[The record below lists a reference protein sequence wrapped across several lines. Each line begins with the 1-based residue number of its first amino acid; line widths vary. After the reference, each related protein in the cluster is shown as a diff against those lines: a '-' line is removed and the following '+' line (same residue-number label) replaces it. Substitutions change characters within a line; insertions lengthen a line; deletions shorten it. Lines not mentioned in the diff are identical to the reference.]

1 MAARK
6 TTKPAA
12 EAVEEAKTEGVAVA
26 EKVVKAQDPVREE
39 TVAKKPSAEKK
50 SATTTKSPAKKAA
63 GKKETADKEPAK
75 KGAADK
81 EAETAP
87 AKKATFESAMH
98 LQFAGKSYTQ
108 EDLEKIARDVWT
120 YDLNQKEEDLVSL
133 DLYVKPEENLVYYV
147 MNREFTGSFY
157 I

>member
-1 MAARK
+1 MLFRSK
-6 TTKPAA
+6 TAPAMKP
-12 EAVEEAKTEGVAVA
+12 V
-26 EKVVKAQDPVREE
+26 
-39 TVAKKPSAEKK
+39 
-50 SATTTKSPAKKAA
+50 KKAA
-63 GKKETADKEPAK
+63 FG
-75 KGAADK
+75 
-81 EAETAP
+81 
-87 AKKATFESAMH
+87 SAMY

-108 EDLEKIARDVWT
+108 EDLEKIAKDVWT